1 MAGKIKRGGIWH
13 LRMRVPKRFA
23 SIEARGEIHHSLYT
37 GDARE
42 ADARLAV
49 VERQLIA
56 DMDAKLA
63 GRNTGSRD
71 YYEAIAR
78 LASARSWGYQI
89 AGELAAGPMDEIL
102 SRFASLKSAGDA
114 PGSPASVAAFGGV
127 ERPKLTISDVADSM
141 KDWFRAEVRD
151 KDHTQTRT
159 WTYRWKRPASK
170 VVELLG
176 YDPIFGDIT
185 RRQAVSLRD
194 ALQDRIIDDEIRGD
208 TAQKELRNLSL
219 LWEKFHIHLGID
231 ELLIP
236 TCPFSGLAKRLNILD
251 EESRKAEIPI
261 EHLGKILAPGA
272 LGALNPETRDVIY
285 ALSETGCRQA
295 EVTGLPPGSIHLDA
309 VVPHIEIKR
318 EAGEFKRVIKNKS
331 SKRSIPLV
339 GRSLEAFQRNP
350 TGFPRFR
357 GKGSFS
363 AEANDALRELGL
375 LPDDVTVGG
384 MRHTFETR
392 LRNADVRDDHI
403 AELMGHSVKKA
414 RGREVYGDNMSLEQK
429 LAYHKLIMI
438 HSGPLSLP
446 CQA

>member
-13 LRMRVPKRFA
+13 LRMRVPKRYA
-23 SIEARGEIHHSLYT
+23 PVETRGEIHQSLYT
-37 GDARE
+37 GDQRE

-63 GRNTGSRD
+63 GRDPGSRH

-78 LASARSWGYQI
+78 LASARSWKYQT
-89 AGELAAGPMDEIL
+89 ASELAAGPMDEIL
-102 SRFASLKSAGDA
+102 ARFASLKSEGDA
-114 PGSPASVAAFGGV
+114 PGSSASVAAFGGV
-127 ERPKLTISDVADSM
+127 ERPKLTISEVADSM
-141 KDWFRAEVRD
+141 KEWYRAEIRD

-176 YDPIFGDIT
+176 YDPVFGDIT

-208 TAQKELRNLSL
+208 TAQKELRNLAL
-219 LWEKFHIHLGID
+219 LWEKFHLHLGVD
-231 ELLIP
+231 ALLIP
-236 TCPFSGLAKRLNILD
+236 TCPFNGLAKRLNILD
-251 EESRKAEIPI
+251 EESRKAEIPV
-261 EHLGKILAPGA
+261 ENLAKILAPGA
-272 LGALNPETRDVIY
+272 LDALNPDTRDVIY

-295 EVTGLPPGSIHLDA
+295 EITGLPPGSIHVD
-309 VVPHIEIKR
+309 VEVPHIEIKR
-318 EAGEFKRVIKNKS
+318 ESGEFKREIKNKS
-331 SKRSIPLV
+331 SKRIIPLV
-339 GRSLEAFQRNP
+339 GRALEAFRRNP
-350 TGFPRFR
+350 EGFVRFR

-363 AEANDALRELGL
+363 AEANDGLRDLGL

-384 MRHTFETR
+384 VRHTFETR
-392 LRNADVRDDHI
+392 LRNADTRDDHI

-414 RGREVYGDNMSLEQK
+414 RGREVYGNKMPLEQK
-429 LAYHKLIMI
+429 LAYHMLIMFNP
-438 HSGPLSLP
+438 GPLSHP
-446 CQA
+446 FQA

>member
-1 MAGKIKRGGIWH
+1 MAGKAKRGGIWH
-13 LRMRVPKRFA
+13 LRMRVPKRYG
-23 SIEARGEIHHSLYT
+23 SIESRREIHQSLYT
-37 GDARE
+37 GDERE

-49 VERQLIA
+49 VERQIMA
-56 DMDAKLA
+56 DLDARLS
-63 GRNTGSRD
+63 GRNSGSRD

-78 LASARSWGYQI
+78 LASARSWGYQT
-89 AGELAAGPMDEIL
+89 ASELAAGPIDEIL
-102 SRFASLKSAGDA
+102 ARFASLKSEGDA

-127 ERPKLTISDVADSM
+127 ERPRLSITEVADSM
-141 KDWFRAEVRD
+141 KEWFRAEIRD

-159 WTYRWKRPASK
+159 WTYRWKRPTSK

-176 YDPIFGDIT
+176 YDPIFGEIT

-208 TAQKELRNLSL
+208 TAQKELRNLCL

-231 ELLIP
+231 ELMVP
-236 TCPFSGLAKRLNILD
+236 TCPFNGLAKRLNILD
-251 EESRKAEIPI
+251 EESRKAEIPVKYL
-261 EHLGKILAPGA
+261 EKILAPGA
-272 LGALNPETRDVIY
+272 LDTLNQDTCDVIY

-295 EVTGLPPGSIHLDA
+295 EVTGLPPGSIHLEGDA
-309 VVPHIEIKR
+309 PHIMIQRETGEYKR
-318 EAGEFKRVIKNKS
+318 EIKNKS
-331 SKRSIPLV
+331 SKRAIPLV
-339 GRSLEAFQRNP
+339 GRALEAFQRNP
-350 TGFPRFR
+350 EGFARFR

-363 AEANDALRELGL
+363 AEANDGLRELGL

-392 LRNADVRDDHI
+392 LRNAEVRDDHI

-414 RGREVYGDNMSLEQK
+414 RGREVYGDKMPLEQK

-438 HSGPLSLP
+438 NPGPLSLP
-446 CQA
+446 FHA